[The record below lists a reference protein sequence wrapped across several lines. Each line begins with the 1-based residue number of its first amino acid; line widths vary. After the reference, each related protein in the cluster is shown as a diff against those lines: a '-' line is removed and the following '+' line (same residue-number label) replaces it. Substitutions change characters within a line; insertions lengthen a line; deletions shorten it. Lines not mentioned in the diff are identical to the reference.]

1 MSRLHYTISY
11 QQPNRQLIDIEYRI
25 GQIDV
30 QEIKLTL
37 PNWRPG
43 RYEMG
48 NFAKNIRSFAVLD
61 AQGNSLPFQKSAKNE
76 WIINTLGKAE
86 IRVLYDYY
94 AAELNA
100 GSTWLD
106 DRQLY
111 MNPVNCLV
119 YATDFHHEPCSISL
133 HVPDDYKIAWD
144 LPAAI
149 ARNVYYAENYD
160 RLADAPFIASPHLK
174 HHSFDT
180 SNHRFHLWF
189 MGSENPPFD
198 KLESDFRKFC
208 DAQIDAMGPLPGPEY
223 HFIFQILPIPWYHG
237 VEHTYSTVCALGPEL
252 VAFEEKGYNDLL
264 GVSSHELYHAWNVKT
279 IRPTEM
285 QPYDYKHE
293 NYSRL
298 GWIYEGITTY
308 YGDQFLI
315 RSGAFNETQYFETL
329 NEKLH
334 KHFVSYGRL
343 NQSVADASFDTWLDG
358 YVGGIPHRK
367 SSIYTEGSLIA
378 LILDMELR
386 RLSNDEKSLDD
397 FMRYLKEKQVYSK
410 ETLVEG
416 LRSLGMTDGAKF
428 YETYIEKPGDL
439 EALLKEALN
448 RVGIEINEKR
458 MFSDGEHTWGFLVQ
472 EQASGYF
479 CGLVAPNSPAEKAGM
494 RTGDQLVAL
503 NGMRIGKNWKKQLCL
518 SDSISI
524 HAFSSE
530 RLVERKLHKN
540 GYPSFLSREAC
551 LMKEKNSNQQGALK
565 KWAVNL

>member
-1 MSRLHYTISY
+1 MSRLHYSIGY
-11 QQPNRQLIDIEYRI
+11 QQPNRQLIDIEFRI
-25 GQIDV
+25 QNLDAPELLIA
-30 QEIKLTL
+30 L

-61 AQGNSLPFQKSAKNE
+61 AQGNPLPFQKAAKNE
-76 WIINTLGKAE
+76 WIIQTRGNAE
-86 IRVLYDYY
+86 IRVQYDYY

-100 GSTWLD
+100 GSTWID
-106 DRQLY
+106 DLQLY

-119 YATDFHHEPCSISL
+119 YVPDFRHEPCSIAL
-133 HVPDDYKIAWD
+133 HVPNDYTIAWD
-144 LPAAI
+144 LTAANV
-149 ARNVYYAENYD
+149 RNVYYAENFD
-160 RLADAPFIASPHLK
+160 RLADAPFIASPYLK

-189 MGSENPPFD
+189 MGHDNPPFER
-198 KLESDFRKFC
+198 LENDFRKFC
-208 DAQIDAMGPLPGPEY
+208 DAQIAAMGSLPGPEY

-237 VEHTYSTVCALGPEL
+237 VEHTYSTVCALGPAL
-252 VAFEEKGYNDLL
+252 LAFEEKGYNDLL

-279 IRPTEM
+279 IRPSEM
-285 QPYDYKHE
+285 QPYDYKQE

-358 YVGGIPHRK
+358 YVPGIPHRK

-378 LILDMELR
+378 LIIDQELR
-386 RLSNDEKSLDD
+386 KRSDDAKSLDD
-397 FMRYLKEKQVYSK
+397 FMRFLKEKAVYSK
-410 ETLVEG
+410 ATILEG
-416 LRSLGMTDGAKF
+416 LQQLGFHDIEAF
-428 YETYIEKPGDL
+428 YDQHIEKPGDL
-439 EALLKEALN
+439 DQLLNQALN
-448 RVGIEINEKR
+448 RVGIELKEKR
-458 MFSDGEHTWGFLVQ
+458 MFSAGEHELGFIVQ
-472 EQASGYF
+472 EQAAGYF
-479 CGLVAPNSPAEKAGM
+479 CGLVAPGSPAEKAGL
-494 RTGDQLVAL
+494 RSGDQLIAI
-503 NGMRIGKNWKKQLCL
+503 NGMRMGKNWKKQLAL
-518 SDSISI
+518 GDTISV

-530 RLVERKLHKN
+530 RLRTYTLQK
-540 GYPSFLSREAC
+540 GADQYFLSREAV
-551 LMKEKNSNQQGALK
+551 LMKERSPQQELALK
-565 KWAVNL
+565 NWAVNL